1 MMTAMWSTKVDHAG
15 RCPRYFYC
23 STTLGSELRG
33 RRRAIKRL
41 FKCPQGGHTGSLD
54 PLASGLLAHLFWR
67 SHEVRRAAPDADK
80 TYCVTVRLGERTPS
94 ADLESEVIE
103 RRELPS
109 YSSQQLAQ
117 ALADFPREYA
127 QVPPMHSALKQDGK
141 PLYEYARAGITR
153 ERAARAIVI
162 HDMHLLNWQPPD
174 LSFDVHCSKGNLHPG
189 AGGGFGGAARD
200 DRPLVGRCADWE
212 WRRLVQNHNGP
223 SGRWNP

>member
-1 MMTAMWSTKVDHAG
+1 VS
-15 RCPRYFYC
+15 
-23 STTLGSELRG
+23 
-33 RRRAIKRL
+33 
-41 FKCPQGGHTGSLD
+41 
-54 PLASGLLAHLFWR
+54 
-67 SHEVRRAAPDADK
+67 AP
-80 TYCVTVRLGERTPS
+80 PS

-117 ALADFPREYA
+117 ALADFPPRICPGTA
-127 QVPPMHSALKQDGK
+127 MHSALKQDGK

-153 ERAARAIVI
+153 ERAGRAIVI

-174 LSFDVHCSKGNLHPG
+174 LSFDVRCSKGYLHPG
-189 AGGGFGGAARD
+189 AGGGFGRAARD
-200 DRPLVGRCADWE
+200 DRPLVGGCADLE